1 MHPSI
6 FALGL
11 VLALIVGGA
20 QPGIS
25 TESQATM
32 QQPHLIIFKDLP
44 LRGSKGCLL
53 LRPQVAE
60 RQAPSM
66 TLSGGQKGKPLGHL
80 LWAPVPDC

>member
-11 VLALIVGGA
+11 VSALIVGAA

-44 LRGSKGCLL
+44 CVVRKGAYSYDRKLL
-53 LRPQVAE
+53 
-60 RQAPSM
+60 
-66 TLSGGQKGKPLGHL
+66 KGKRR
-80 LWAPVPDC
+80 V